1 MRVNLDILE
10 SMAENETAAERKMA
24 QDMRENRD
32 LYKTSFRIAMKV
44 KRSLRVKGMTQAQ
57 LAEAMDVDCAVIS
70 RYLSGK
76 ANLELKTIVKIEKA
90 LGINIID
97 REITPKKPKVIVL
110 KDFFNTTTKITDSFA
125 VRNNSSKGKS
135 AVNEYCV
142 DSNYDPKEWTL
153 ADPIAEYIK

>member
-10 SMAENETAAERKMA
+10 SVAENETAAERKMA
-24 QDMRENRD
+24 QDMRENRE

-57 LAEAMDVDCAVIS
+57 LAEAMGVDCAVIS

-76 ANLELKTIVKIEKA
+76 ANMELKTIVKIEKA
-90 LGINIID
+90 LGITIID
-97 REITPKKPKVIVL
+97 REISPKKPKVIVL
-110 KDFFNTTTKITDSFA
+110 KDFFNTTTKVTDSFA
-125 VRNNSSKGKS
+125 VNKRYSKGKS

-142 DSNYDPKEWTL
+142 DSNYDQNEWVL
-153 ADPIAEYIK
+153 AEPIAEYIK